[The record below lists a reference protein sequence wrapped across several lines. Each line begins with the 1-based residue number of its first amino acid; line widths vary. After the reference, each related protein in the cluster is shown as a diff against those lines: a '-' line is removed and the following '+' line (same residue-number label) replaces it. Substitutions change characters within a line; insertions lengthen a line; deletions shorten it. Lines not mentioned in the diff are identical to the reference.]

1 MTKNQEKTLDVFEEA
16 IHDEVANYDAK
27 RAQIE
32 EAIASIKE
40 NPNPYDPN
48 GDAED
53 RNEINYLENQLR
65 SLEQKHAKTIESLT
79 VETKQK

>member
-1 MTKNQEKTLDVFEEA
+1 MAKKQEKTLDVFEEA
-16 IHDEVANYDAK
+16 IHAEKETYDAK
-27 RAQIE
+27 RAKIE
-32 EAIASIKE
+32 AAIASIKE

-53 RNEINYLENQLR
+53 RNEINYLENELR
-65 SLEQKHAKTIESLT
+65 SLNQKHARTVESLT